1 MKDNPDYYW
10 NKEVKFVVVEDADM
24 ATAKSSECDNIL
36 PDWAP
41 IGDADGVGVPE
52 LAGTVLQGKTYN
64 VLVNDTSWNP
74 DVVTNGYD
82 ISRFR
87 MSTTGDLGD
96 FDVSKPGSYTLRYVV
111 SYFTLPKYR
120 WYVDTTINVV
130 DHLDGHRIKVLN
142 DSIDVRM
149 NGERLEYG
157 ELYASEQSNVTF
169 TVQVSNINTFNE
181 INPVVK
187 VLNGAGEENPEAVN
201 FTTVDSDSGKIY
213 TYNVS
218 LKDDEYITIDDT
230 NNICMFGSG
239 QSYFGAWHPI
249 KDNYITKDD
258 VDEIEQIYGNVNTPP
273 EDEDDIVAYASGT
286 KIGRAHV

>member
-1 MKDNPDYYW
+1 MSLRFKPAIFAGFFLRAEDGYAGRSASKAADFRHLRR
-10 NKEVKFVVVEDADM
+10 KAEKF
-24 ATAKSSECDNIL
+24 L
-36 PDWAP
+36 F
-41 IGDADGVGVPE
+41 
-52 LAGTVLQGKTYN
+52 LALFF
-64 VLVNDTSWNP
+64 
-74 DVVTNGYD
+74 
-82 ISRFR
+82 I
-87 MSTTGDLGD
+87 
-96 FDVSKPGSYTLRYVV
+96 
-111 SYFTLPKYR
+111 LPKYR

-230 NNICMFGSG
+230 NNICTFALG
-239 QSYFGAWHPI
+239 QSYFGAWYPI
-249 KDNYITKDD
+249 KDNYITDRKS
-258 VDEIEQIYGNVNTPP
+258 VV
-273 EDEDDIVAYASGT
+273 
-286 KIGRAHV
+286 